1 MLSKPTEIYHIS
13 LRARYRSNSRTRTP
27 PFHRAQWYSPV
38 LQALIAQVQSVIEG
52 SGTPPFHRAQWYS
65 PVLQALIAQVQ
76 SVIEGSGVNMAFGKT
91 ARYLMNITNQP
102 DTYFTLLI
110 LFGIASGVSGF
121 QVLVPPKIYGELGMS
136 AVLSCRIQLDFG
148 QSLTQSS
155 WERRLPS
162 GWVTVAVYNP
172 DLGISIQPEYEH
184 RMVYRKPSIHDSTII
199 LNDLR
204 FSDVGDYKCKATTF
218 PLGIE
223 RAFTTLN
230 VLSPVSITTKPPTT
244 PVLHLNPKISSTAAP
259 GNKQRLV
266 FTSPA
271 QEPLNEYTLCI
282 VVGVLVSGAVFLL
295 LLVLCVVCYKRWR
308 HTFRGEYNTKQ
319 NLGPSVMQEAPPPP
333 PHELHINTNAA
344 DRASPDTKL
353 EPCHDINGAML
364 SEKDREER
372 GGFEPDRS
380 SNEGSRALRQDNTHQ
395 NLQNHH
401 NHNQHQSYQP
411 NHHPTTQLNHQ
422 PDHQSFLC
430 TLNKH
435 RSSLEPEFCTCPRVI
450 ENDSPLLPEDCNCT
464 DFVLH
469 TDGSVISRWELY
481 V

>member
-1 MLSKPTEIYHIS
+1 
-13 LRARYRSNSRTRTP
+13 RARYRSNSQTR
-27 PFHRAQWYSPV
+27 
-38 LQALIAQVQSVIEG
+38 
-52 SGTPPFHRAQWYS
+52 TPPFHRAQWYS

-76 SVIEGSGVNMAFGKT
+76 SVIEGSGVNMAFRKS

-110 LFGIASGVSGF
+110 LFGIACGVSGF
-121 QVLVPPKIYGELGMS
+121 QVLVPPEINGELGMS
-136 AVLSCRIQLDFG
+136 AVLSCRIQLDVG

-204 FSDVGDYKCKATTF
+204 FSDVGDYKCKARTF

-223 RAFTTLN
+223 RAFTTLS

-244 PVLHLNPKISSTAAP
+244 PVLHLNPKISTTAAP
-259 GNKQRLV
+259 GNKQQLL
-266 FTSPA
+266 FTFPA

-282 VVGVLVSGAVFLL
+282 IVGGLVSGVLFLL
-295 LLVLCVVCYKRWR
+295 LLVLCVVCYKRWQR
-308 HTFRGEYNTKQ
+308 TFRGENNTKQ
-319 NLGPSVMQEAPPPP
+319 NLGPSDMQEALPPPL
-333 PHELHINTNAA
+333 HKLHINTNAA
-344 DRASPDTKL
+344 DMASPDTKL
-353 EPCHDINGAML
+353 EPCHDINGAIL

-372 GGFEPDRS
+372 GGFELDRS

-395 NLQNHH
+395 NLHNHH
-401 NHNQHQSYQP
+401 NHNQSYQP

-430 TLNKH
+430 PLNKH
-435 RSSLEPEFCTCPRVI
+435 RSSLEPEFCTCPHVI
-450 ENDSPLLPEDCNCT
+450 ENGSPLLPEDCNYT

-469 TDGSVISRWELY
+469 TDGSIISRWELH

>member
-1 MLSKPTEIYHIS
+1 
-13 LRARYRSNSRTRTP
+13 
-27 PFHRAQWYSPV
+27 
-38 LQALIAQVQSVIEG
+38 
-52 SGTPPFHRAQWYS
+52 
-65 PVLQALIAQVQ
+65 
-76 SVIEGSGVNMAFGKT
+76 MAFGKT
-91 ARYLMNITNQP
+91 ARYLMIITNQP

-110 LFGIASGVSGF
+110 LFGIACGVSGF
-121 QVLVPPKIYGELGMS
+121 QVLVPPKINGELGMS
-136 AVLSCRIQLDFG
+136 AVLSCRIQLDVG

-172 DLGISIQPEYEH
+172 NLGISIQPEYEH

-223 RAFTTLN
+223 RAFTTLS
-230 VLSPVSITTKPPTT
+230 VLSPVSITIKPPTT
-244 PVLHLNPKISSTAAP
+244 PVLHLNPKISTTAVP
-259 GNKQRLV
+259 GNKQRLL
-266 FTSPA
+266 FTFPA

-282 VVGVLVSGAVFLL
+282 IVGGLVSGALFLL
-295 LLVLCVVCYKRWR
+295 LLVLGVVCYKRWQ

-319 NLGPSVMQEAPPPP
+319 NLAPSDMQEAQSPP
-333 PHELHINTNAA
+333 PHKLHIHTNAA

-353 EPCHDINGAML
+353 EPCQDINGAIQ
-364 SEKDREER
+364 
-372 GGFEPDRS
+372 
-380 SNEGSRALRQDNTHQ
+380 EGSRAW
-395 NLQNHH
+395 
-401 NHNQHQSYQP
+401 
-411 NHHPTTQLNHQ
+411 QLNHQ
-422 PDHQSFLC
+422 LDHQSFLC

-435 RSSLEPEFCTCPRVI
+435 RSSMEPEFCTCPHVM
-450 ENDSPLLPEDCNCT
+450 ENGSPLLREDCNYT

-469 TDGSVISRWELY
+469 TDGSIISRWELH